1 MYNNYEE
8 RIELLNKQLV
18 SEYKKNDKL
27 QQENHK
33 LQQEDKQLKEIIDKA
48 IEYIENETERYGL
61 GISPNMIIKGTWL
74 YYLLEVLK
82 VLKGE
87 SNE

>member
-18 SEYKKNDKL
+18 SEYKRAEESQARIDKTI
-27 QQENHK
+27 
-33 LQQEDKQLKEIIDKA
+33 EILEHIYMLDNVTITNNACEEIDKA
-48 IEYIENETERYGL
+48 IKI
-61 GISPNMIIKGTWL
+61 
-74 YYLLEVLK
+74 
-82 VLKGE
+82 LKGE